1 MRSSQT
7 KRRSAA
13 IVTAALVLATAAAPA
28 SARTFDYNTHG
39 SFVQQQAA
47 NTHPRLS
54 ATVNLCSEA
63 CSANSYGSPRGV
75 NGQLPQATPA
85 GTPSPPHIASPSM
98 PAATQTQTRTA
109 ISPLLLAAQS
119 AETLRRDANLG
130 PRENAN
136 PITAAAAIK
145 KQAQQI
151 AAAKAA
157 PRARA
162 ATPPNTPFQW
172 GDAAIGAAGMLL
184 LLTAASVA
192 ILASRRWHYRA
203 TAS

>member
-1 MRSSQT
+1 
-7 KRRSAA
+7 
-13 IVTAALVLATAAAPA
+13 
-28 SARTFDYNTHG
+28 
-39 SFVQQQAA
+39 
-47 NTHPRLS
+47 
-54 ATVNLCSEA
+54 
-63 CSANSYGSPRGV
+63 
-75 NGQLPQATPA
+75 
-85 GTPSPPHIASPSM
+85 
-98 PAATQTQTRTA
+98 
-109 ISPLLLAAQS
+109 LLAAQS

-151 AAAKAA
+151 ATAKAA
-157 PRARA
+157 PRAQA
-162 ATPPNTPFQW
+162 ATLLSTPFQW
-172 GDAAIGAAGMLL
+172 GDAAIGAAAMLL